1 MNLFTINDEPL
12 ASKYRPK
19 DFNDFYGQEKIV
31 RLIKKQLD
39 NKKFISS
46 IFYGPSGTGKTTLAK
61 IIANKLG
68 YDYYYLN
75 AIKSGKGDIVDI
87 LDRVK
92 NSTNK
97 TILFFDEI
105 HRFNKLQQDT
115 LLEDLENG
123 NIILIGATTESP
135 FYSLNK
141 AILSRV
147 LLFEFKEI
155 SQNDIFKVLKRVA
168 DGEAIKLTDDI
179 LEYLSYIS
187 DGDVRSAIN
196 TLEILK
202 NSGLE
207 DLDIDEVGELLGRKV
222 FAEKYDTISAMI
234 KSVRGSD
241 PDSALYWMSKLL
253 IGGEDIMYI
262 ARRLVIL
269 ASEDIG
275 LANVNALNIALSCMN
290 AVKEIGMPEARII
303 LSECIVYLAL
313 SPKSNSTYLAVNK
326 AFEEIEKN
334 GSQDIPFHLTPRGR
348 DKYIYPHDYSNHY
361 IKQKYMNKKLNLYN
375 FGDNKFEKNL
385 KEFWEKIWKE
395 EKNE

>member
-1 MNLFTINDEPL
+1 MNLFTMNDEPL

-19 DFNDFYGQEKIV
+19 NFEDFYGQEKV
-31 RLIKKQLD
+31 VKLIKKQLD

-61 IIANKLG
+61 IIANSLL

-75 AIKSGKGDIVDI
+75 AIKSGKSDVVDI
-87 LDRVK
+87 LEKVK

-115 LLEDLENG
+115 FLEDLENG

-135 FYSLNK
+135 FYTLNK
-141 AILSRV
+141 ALLSRV
-147 LLFEFKEI
+147 LLFEFHEI
-155 SQNDIFKVLKRVA
+155 KQSDIFKVLKKVSQ
-168 DGEAIKLTDDI
+168 GEKIDLTDDI
-179 LEYLSYIS
+179 LEYISYIS

-196 TLEILK
+196 MLEVLK
-202 NSGLE
+202 NSGFENLS
-207 DLDIDEVGELLGRKV
+207 LDEISELFGKKV

-241 PDSALYWMSKLL
+241 PDSAVYWMSKLL

-275 LANVNALNIALSCMN
+275 LANVNALNVAVSCMN

-303 LSECIVYLAL
+303 LSECIIYLAL
-313 SPKSNSTYLAVNK
+313 SPKSNSVYLAVNK
-326 AFEEIEKN
+326 AF
-334 GSQDIPFHLTPRGR
+334 
-348 DKYIYPHDYSNHY
+348 
-361 IKQKYMNKKLNLYN
+361 
-375 FGDNKFEKNL
+375 
-385 KEFWEKIWKE
+385 
-395 EKNE
+395 